1 MANRRQPFKDD
12 TEISELVS
20 AFEKCAFHPS
30 AFRHHQHLAVALWYV
45 SNFPCEEATERMKL
59 GIRRLAETYGKTGY
73 HETITIFWLKVVK
86 EFFDHHHAAASLA
99 EIANQLAN
107 RYADKTVISDYYSS
121 GVIDSA
127 QAKAEWVEPDLKPL
141 DFSRRG
147 GN

>member
-1 MANRRQPFKDD
+1 MANRKKPFKDD
-12 TEISELVS
+12 EEISELVS

-45 SNFPCEEATERMKL
+45 SNFPGEEATERMKR

-86 EFFDHHHAAASLA
+86 DFFDQKHAGTSLA

-107 RYADKTVISDYYSS
+107 RYADKAVIGDYYSS
-121 GVIDSA
+121 GVLNSA
-127 QAKAEWVEPDLKPL
+127 RAKAAWVEPDLKSL
-141 DFSRRG
+141 DFSRG
-147 GN
+147 SEN